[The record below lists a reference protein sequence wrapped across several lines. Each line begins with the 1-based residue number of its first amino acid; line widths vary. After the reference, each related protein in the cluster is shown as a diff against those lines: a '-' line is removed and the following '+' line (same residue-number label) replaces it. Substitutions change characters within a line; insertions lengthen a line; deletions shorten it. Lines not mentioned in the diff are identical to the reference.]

1 MQLLIIKDWI
11 LKELSETEEVKKEL
25 SKDNWHYRL
34 TTASLNYT
42 LIDYDKDLARPYVKA
57 LLAKVNKL
65 KEVKMLWWVLFILIF
80 TYISF
85 LSLFFIWF
93 FKVLDVEKSLL
104 KTSEQLKNNTKIEE
118 TISNISRNRA
128 FDSVETPLINSGAE
142 SKKDRLFQ

>member
-11 LKELSETEEVKKEL
+11 LKELNETEDIKKEL

-65 KEVKMLWWVLFILIF
+65 KEVKMLWWILFILVF

-85 LSLFFIWF
+85 LGLFFIGL
-93 FKVLDVEKSLL
+93 FKVLDIETWLI
-104 KTSEQLKNNTKIEE
+104 KTTEQLKNNVKIEDS
-118 TISNISRNRA
+118 INNITKNRA
-128 FDSVETPLINSGAE
+128 YDSVDPIIESGANN
-142 SKKDRLFQ
+142 KKDHLFQ